1 MAATV
6 TLREEFDS
14 GGITANELVE
24 FGARAIALGLG
35 GYSVR
40 VAIAARTDSG
50 NTSNLLSDPL
60 AMRQIRALGVTGPG
74 PEMR

>member
-60 AMRQIRALGVTGPG
+60 AMRQIRALEVTGQA